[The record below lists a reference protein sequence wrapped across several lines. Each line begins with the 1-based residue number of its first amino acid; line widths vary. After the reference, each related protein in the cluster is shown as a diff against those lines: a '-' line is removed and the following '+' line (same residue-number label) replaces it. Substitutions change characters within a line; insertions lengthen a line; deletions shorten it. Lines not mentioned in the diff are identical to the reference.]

1 MGCVSVMNDS
11 NGQAGPQ
18 GGRER
23 GFLAQIGSSFFFFW
37 LWGMQMSCL

>member
-1 MGCVSVMNDS
+1 MNDS

-23 GFLAQIGSSFFFFW
+23 GFLAQIGFFDKMFV
-37 LWGMQMSCL
+37 L

>member
-1 MGCVSVMNDS
+1 MGYVSVMNDG

-23 GFLAQIGSSFFFFW
+23 GFLAQIGLFDKMFG